1 MQLKRDVGVF
11 LQVNRELGTEPVGTE
26 VSFGDKK
33 EDVVKVPLGNGR
45 HISLRGKIDRID
57 KTAPSKYLV
66 WDYKTGGT
74 YSYDNKGYVSGGEQI
89 QHALYAVAAE
99 AILKKSGKDKDAK
112 VIAAGYIFPTEKG
125 TKDGQGGIFPRPTDD
140 NRWHDVLNKLLD
152 IIATGT
158 FIVNSK
164 DVCKYCDYM
173 DICGGETARAF
184 MSTKLKNANNKALD
198 TWKTLKAYE

>member
-1 MQLKRDVGVF
+1 MIQSTC
-11 LQVNRELGTEPVGTE
+11 Q
-26 VSFGDKK
+26 
-33 EDVVKVPLGNGR
+33 

-57 KTAPSKYLV
+57 KAAPSKYLV

-99 AILKKSGKDKDAK
+99 AILKKSGKDKDAT

-125 TKDGQGGIFPRPTDD
+125 TKDGQGGIFSRATDNK
-140 NRWHDVLNKLLD
+140 NRWHDVLNKILD

-158 FIVNSK
+158 FIVNNK
-164 DVCKYCDYM
+164 DVCKFCDYM

-184 MSTKLKNANNKALD
+184 MSMKLKNADNKALD
-198 TWKTLKAYE
+198 TWKILKAYE